1 MRKWNEKMENIMEIV
16 KSLEDSSLLIKGVT
30 KVIRK
35 EIKEERYEL
44 FDHLLGTVGAGLLKN
59 MLVGKGEGVIRTG
72 KKQGVQKNEEKLE
85 QKRIS
90 NGASSF
96 N

>member
-35 EIKEERYEL
+35 EIKERYEL

-59 MLVGKGEGVIRTG
+59 MLVGKGEGVIRAG
-72 KKQGVQKNEEKLE
+72 KKTRSPKERGKIRAEKD
-85 QKRIS
+85 
-90 NGASSF
+90 F
-96 N
+96 